1 MSARPEPGSVT
12 RPTPGLDGVIALR
25 SAISDLG
32 AAEDG
37 GRLAYRGYA
46 VSELAA
52 GSSFEETAY
61 LLLRGDLPSRA
72 ELAEFSKQL
81 RGSQRLSP
89 ITTKALRLVPASADP
104 MLALRTALAVA
115 ALDQPAALP
124 PTPEA
129 AWSQGLRLI
138 GQTPTAVAA
147 FHRLRQSLRPESPRK
162 GLSFAANCLRML
174 SGAEPDPEAARDFD
188 AALIL
193 RADNELNPSTF
204 AARVAA
210 ATGADVYAG
219 VAAATAALSGPR
231 HGWHTRNVI
240 QLLEE
245 IGGPDRVTGWLERRV
260 AEKGKIP
267 GFGHQVYRG
276 EDPRTA
282 LLRSLAERQC
292 RRAGL
297 EALFRTA
304 RALEEAVVARLEQ
317 HAIVDFYLAPL
328 YRALGIPADLFP
340 AIFAVSRMPGWV
352 AHVLEQYQDERL
364 IRPRAEYVGPAPR
377 SYIAMR
383 RRR

>member
-1 MSARPEPGSVT
+1 MSEARPG
-12 RPTPGLDGVIALR
+12 PGLDGVIALQ
-25 SAISDLG
+25 SSISDLG
-32 AAEDG
+32 AET

-46 VSELAA
+46 VTDLAA
-52 GSSFEETAY
+52 GSTFEETAY

-72 ELAEFSKQL
+72 ELAEFTKHL
-81 RGSQRLSP
+81 RGSQRLSS
-89 ITTKALRLVPASADP
+89 IALKALRLAPAGVDP
-104 MLALRTALAVA
+104 MLALRTALAA
-115 ALDQPAALP
+115 AAMDQPASLP
-124 PTPEA
+124 PTAEA
-129 AWSQGLRLI
+129 AWGQGMRLI
-138 GQTPTAVAA
+138 GQAPTAVAA
-147 FHRLRQSLRPESPRK
+147 FHRMRQALRPESPRK
-162 GLSFAANCLRML
+162 GMSFAANCLRML
-174 SGAEPDPEAARDFD
+174 SGAEPDPEAAADFD

-204 AARVAA
+204 AARVTA
-210 ATGADVYAG
+210 ATGADVFAG

-240 QLLEE
+240 QMLEE
-245 IGGPDRVTGWLERRV
+245 IGSPDRVTAWLERRGGG
-260 AEKGKIP
+260 KPKIP

-282 LLRSLAERQC
+282 LLRPLVERQC

-297 EALFRTA
+297 ESLHRTA
-304 RALEEAVVARLEQ
+304 RALEEAVVARLDQ

-352 AHVLEQYQDERL
+352 AHILEQYQDERL